1 MIRYIHASKDDE
13 YYQASLLFQEY
24 ANWLNIDLSFQK
36 FEEELQSLK
45 EMYGGQKGA
54 LILGY
59 DNINCIACIGVR
71 QIDEG
76 IAEFKRM
83 YVKPTHQRKGIGKS
97 LLYESLTFAKYAGY
111 NKVRLDTLEHMVPA
125 MNLYLT
131 NGFYKIDAYYFNP
144 EPNAVYFEK
153 QL

>member
-1 MIRYIHASKDDE
+1 MIRYIHANTDNE
-13 YYQASLLFQEY
+13 FYRASLLFKEY
-24 ANWLNIDLSFQK
+24 ANWLNIDLSFQN
-36 FEEELQSLK
+36 FEDELQSLK
-45 EMYGGQKGA
+45 EMYGGQKGT

-59 DNINCIACIGVR
+59 DNINYIACVGVR
-71 QIDEG
+71 QIDVAT
-76 IAEFKRM
+76 AELKRM
-83 YVKPTHQRKGIGKS
+83 YVKPMHQRKGIGQS
-97 LLYESLTFAKYAGY
+97 LLRESLSFARIAGY
-111 NKVRLDTLEHMVPA
+111 DKIRLDTLEDMVPA